1 MALGRNSRL
10 QAISGT
16 DIMTATTADAISAR
30 PASGPASSGLVLS
43 LPRIW
48 AFALPAISTAALGV
62 MMGQFMPRYFAGH
75 LGISLLAVGA
85 ALTSVRLVDTFIELP
100 LGWLMDHTKTR
111 IGRYRPW
118 YLLGVPLLVAAVY
131 MLFINARDHVT
142 PQYLFVWYLVLS
154 LGSSI
159 MGLAHG
165 AWAAQLASNYHQRSR
180 VFGWMTCVGVTGAV
194 ALLALPKLTHGAIQ
208 PGKAE
213 SVHVIGWMIVLALPV
228 LAALSAVVSPEPPTR
243 NINRGKV
250 VLSDYWKMISKPT
263 ALRLVAGDL
272 ILTLG
277 PALTSPIY
285 VFFFN
290 QIKHF
295 GIGDVTTLLIFYLG
309 APFVAA
315 PLWARVAKKL
325 GKHRTLQL
333 GTVLYAICQTA
344 LMALP
349 ANVFWP
355 SAIGMFCVGASN
367 SAFGLMV
374 RAMLADYSDQLR
386 LEQGVQRVS
395 LLYSFVGITLKLG
408 TSLNFFITFSIL
420 NWVGFQA
427 SEDAVNTPRALF
439 GLEMVYLFA
448 PIVFVFIG
456 GLFFFGYELDEKRH
470 SEIRKA
476 LDERDAGMAD
486 AESLEATG

>member
-1 MALGRNSRL
+1 
-10 QAISGT
+10 
-16 DIMTATTADAISAR
+16 MTATTADATNVRSAT
-30 PASGPASSGLVLS
+30 GPASAGLVLS

-48 AFALPAISTAALGV
+48 AFALPAISGAALGV
-62 MMGQFMPRYFAGH
+62 MMSLFMPRYFTGH
-75 LGISLLAVGA
+75 LGISMLAVGA

-100 LGWLMDHTKTR
+100 LGWLMDHTNTP

-118 YLLGVPLLVAAVY
+118 YVLGVPVVMAAVY
-131 MLFINARDHVT
+131 MLFINSRNHEVT

-154 LGSSI
+154 VGSSVT
-159 MGLAHG
+159 GLAQG
-165 AWAAQLASNYHQRSR
+165 AWAATLASNYHQRSR
-180 VFGWMTCVGVTGAV
+180 VFGWMTSIGTTGAV

-208 PGKAE
+208 PANAD

-228 LAALSAVVSPEPPTR
+228 LATLSAVVSPEPLTR
-243 NINRGKV
+243 NIGRGKV
-250 VLSDYWKMISKPT
+250 ILSDYWKMVSKPT
-263 ALRLVAGDL
+263 ALRLVLGDL
-272 ILTLG
+272 VLTLG

-290 QIKHF
+290 QIKRF
-295 GIGDVTTLLIFYLG
+295 SPGDATTLLIFYLG

-315 PLWARVAKKL
+315 PVWARVAKKL

-333 GTVLYAICQTA
+333 GTVIYTICQTA

-367 SAFGLMV
+367 AAFALMV

-408 TSLNFFITFSIL
+408 NSLNFLITFFIL
-420 NWVGFQA
+420 DRVGFKA
-427 SEDAVNTPRALF
+427 AEGAVNTPQALF

-456 GLFFFGYELDEKRH
+456 GLLFFGYELDEKRH
-470 SEIRKA
+470 GEIRRA
-476 LDERDAGMAD
+476 LDERDAGLAG
-486 AESLEATG
+486 EETLEATA